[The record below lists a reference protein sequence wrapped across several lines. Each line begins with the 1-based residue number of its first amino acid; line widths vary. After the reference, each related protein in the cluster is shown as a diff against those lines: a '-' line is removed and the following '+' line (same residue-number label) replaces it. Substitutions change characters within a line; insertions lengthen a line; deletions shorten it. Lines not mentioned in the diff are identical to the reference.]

1 MSEDGGTARGDGL
14 SSALDG
20 GAALGRV
27 GADETAADRDA
38 VDPGPF
44 HHFYAELV
52 HPYTF
57 RPLARPSP
65 HRRAGGEG
73 GAVRGDDSRLG
84 HADAVAGL
92 PEVGRSGVPDGRDV
106 RGADAAADDAAE
118 HADAGDV
125 SALRVG
131 DAGRDVPLR
140 ADADERAAGLPA
152 ADDRL
157 SVLSAVRKLLGEVT
171 P

>member
-125 SALRVG
+125 
-131 DAGRDVPLR
+131 PLR